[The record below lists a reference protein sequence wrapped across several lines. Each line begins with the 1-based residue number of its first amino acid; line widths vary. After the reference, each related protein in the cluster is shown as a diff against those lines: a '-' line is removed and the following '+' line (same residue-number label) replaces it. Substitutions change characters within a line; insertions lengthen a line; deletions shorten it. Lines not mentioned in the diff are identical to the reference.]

1 MTTVTMAVE
10 GRHSSSLTLV
20 WFTGV
25 AFTSECTKCRN
36 GSYSSGGT
44 AFCAPC
50 EANMY
55 STRGAAQCLACKPDE
70 YSGKRQWNWIGHVVM
85 THWTAGW
92 KIMIHPVPKL
102 YMSFSLHPPPPP
114 TLCIITQHSSKCAFL
129 LLTSYCS
136 WKTMHFL
143 SSSSMLF

>member
-1 MTTVTMAVE
+1 MAALCTGDVAFCVTKIGAVYRCGVYLWLHCQNGSYSTGDEHCVSLTLVWFTGVVFTCGCTVTMAATAVE
-10 GRHSSSLTLV
+10 GQHSASLTLV

-70 YSGKRQWNWIGHVVM
+70 YSGKRQ
-85 THWTAGW
+85 
-92 KIMIHPVPKL
+92 
-102 YMSFSLHPPPPP
+102 
-114 TLCIITQHSSKCAFL
+114 
-129 LLTSYCS
+129 
-136 WKTMHFL
+136 
-143 SSSSMLF
+143 